1 MNLNRVVEP
10 PITAG
15 SNCRMVQIAKHL
27 LKFQVEPT
35 MLQPRLDSFKEEA
48 IFFVEINE

>member
-10 PITAG
+10 PIIAG
-15 SNCRMVQIAKHL
+15 SNCGMVQIAKHL

-35 MLQPRLDSFKEEA
+35 MLEPRLDSFKEEA
-48 IFFVEINE
+48 IFLLK

>member
-10 PITAG
+10 PITG
-15 SNCRMVQIAKHL
+15 SNCGMVQIAKHL

-35 MLQPRLDSFKEEA
+35 MFKPRLDSFKDEA
-48 IFFVEINE
+48 FVCLNK